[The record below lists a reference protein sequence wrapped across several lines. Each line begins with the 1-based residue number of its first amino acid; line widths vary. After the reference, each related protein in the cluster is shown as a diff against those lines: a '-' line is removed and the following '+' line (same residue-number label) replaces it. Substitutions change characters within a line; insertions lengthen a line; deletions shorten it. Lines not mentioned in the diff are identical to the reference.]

1 MIDLYHH
8 ERTIM
13 RRLISRGFLL
23 LVLMGSSLVSAEPS
37 SPPPGALVG
46 TWEARYKT
54 DYDGEQFD
62 VLTIVQTGQK
72 LSGTYRGYE
81 ENERGPWYYFVR
93 VQQLM
98 IEEDGTI
105 SITIGP
111 RNIYARRPTSVDEM
125 SNRSGGTRPGTGRYE
140 TSFRLLGS
148 LGSDG
153 SLYLGCSPESQ
164 SCSFG
169 LRNTRAFSKRRN

>member
-1 MIDLYHH
+1 ML
-8 ERTIM
+8 RTI
-13 RRLISRGFLL
+13 ISLFLL
-23 LVLMGSSLVSAEPS
+23 SILITPRIVSAEPS
-37 SPPPGALVG
+37 SPPLGALVG

-54 DYDGEQFD
+54 AYDGEQLD

-72 LSGTYRGYE
+72 LFGTYRGYE
-81 ENERGPWYYFVR
+81 EEDYGPWYYFVR

-111 RNIYARRPTSVDEM
+111 RNIYAWRPTSVDEM
-125 SNRSGGTRPGTGRYE
+125 SDRSGGTRPGTGRYE

-153 SLYLGCSPESQ
+153 SLYLGCSPQSQ

-169 LRNTRAFSKRRN
+169 NTRVFSKRRN